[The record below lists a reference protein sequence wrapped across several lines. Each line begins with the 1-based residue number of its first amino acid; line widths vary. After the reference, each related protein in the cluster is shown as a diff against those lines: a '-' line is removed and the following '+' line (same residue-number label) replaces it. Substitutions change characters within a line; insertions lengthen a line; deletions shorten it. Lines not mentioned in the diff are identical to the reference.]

1 MLSAIDYLYQTRRL
15 MTELEHFHAQ
25 KDAFF
30 KTHPQSPL
38 TDEQQAAFTGLRY
51 FPENPELQLVLPFE
65 EFTEQDTVV
74 MQTSTCA
81 AQHQRSRASLG
92 AERGTGLGARLDD
105 HACGRDRSFTAVDCF
120 RILRR
125 ARVSAADR
133 GWR

>member
-81 AQHQRSRASLG
+81 AQH
-92 AERGTGLGARLDD
+92 
-105 HACGRDRSFTAVDCF
+105 
-120 RILRR
+120 
-125 ARVSAADR
+125 
-133 GWR
+133 